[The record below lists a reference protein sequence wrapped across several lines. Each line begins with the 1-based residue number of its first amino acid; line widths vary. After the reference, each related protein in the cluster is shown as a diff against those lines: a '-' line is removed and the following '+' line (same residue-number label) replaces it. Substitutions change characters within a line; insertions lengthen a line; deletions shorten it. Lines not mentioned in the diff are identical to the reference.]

1 MPRPVVILAALCL
14 ACVTA
19 AAAELFEQGRWRV
32 PVVLPAEPETDEWYA
47 AQTLLDWC
55 ERVTGVRPELISEQ
69 PGADLPAR
77 GLFVGRTAAWLALSR
92 PLPDVDG
99 DVLVRDVE
107 GEAVFLLGTNP
118 IATRATVGRF
128 CEQAL
133 GVCFAFPGPRGADWV
148 VRSSVGVPSPERF
161 RPAFAWREIS
171 GLSNELSQE
180 WAYAVG
186 YGKAPDFSHG
196 FFRAFNREV
205 YAEFVE
211 DFENYRRQEDANKQT
226 TNATPRPSPPRA
238 GERKAQIDPRR
249 PHFDPLVKDRT
260 PKAPFYEASPF
271 YDEEWWVDWP
281 RRSPNFDGYDPMPR
295 LNVPGA
301 VEIGAR
307 YTREWFHQHPG
318 AFSMPFGVN
327 DTLHF
332 LGSPPSEGW
341 YRDRPV
347 RTDYVMGYLNE
358 VAQSFWEPSGD
369 LSGLHHA
376 IGTLGYLQTLRAP
389 TIRLHPAI
397 FPWVCADRSAY
408 AHPDFAAMES
418 VNLAA
423 WVRSGA
429 RRVGAYDYWYGVD
442 YTVPRVSFRAQ
453 ADAIRSVHAAGVVGW
468 YAELA
473 PLWAFDAPK
482 AWLGAKLLQD
492 PSQDAEA
499 LLATWF
505 AAAYGPAAAE
515 MRAAYRVLEGAWE
528 RDARAGGVDQ
538 WIRHFRTEGSTFVLT
553 SAEVAAVS
561 ARVEAA
567 RRLLAAQDKPTYRL
581 GNQRWRFDQFADAWA
596 LSGAFRGVVETR
608 RATDPG
614 NAAEAVAQLTAL
626 SAIESAFRRAETAF
640 NTAWGA
646 YGLPVAWSRFA
657 ATNPRP
663 EWLDAAMPYGF
674 ARLATPTRRALSA
687 WAAGDTVGNGAALWR
702 LAQMPE
708 DRERR
713 QARSGYTK
721 AGNHSGTYFIGEVS
735 PNRRNQVN
743 GRPEEESARYNAHTL
758 APAGKVK
765 GVAYTSRGDVG
776 GGWSD
781 RLVPGFILDF
791 QVELDAAKTR
801 DPEAKARL
809 VLTFTDGKKT
819 RTIAQECRP
828 AGGRLVVEV
837 PDGFDWGVAGQSDAW
852 RGEIRH
858 SLRYELTFEK
868 EVAVKEIDLVLWS
881 PRR

>member
-1 MPRPVVILAALCL
+1 MPRLLAFNCL
-14 ACVTA
+14 LLLAVTLRA
-19 AAAELFEQGRWRV
+19 GGLFEAGTWA
-32 PVVLPAEPETDEWYA
+32 PVVLPATPETEEWYA

-55 ERVTGVRPELISEQ
+55 ERVTGVRPELTSEQ
-69 PGADLPAR
+69 PGVALPAR
-77 GLFVGRTAAWLALSR
+77 GLFVGRTAAWQALRR
-92 PLPDVDG
+92 PLPDVEG
-99 DVLVRDVE
+99 DLLVRDVD

-118 IATRATVGRF
+118 LATRAAVGRF

-148 VRSSVGVPSPERF
+148 TRSTVGVPAAERF

-180 WAYAVG
+180 WAYNVG

-196 FFRAFNREV
+196 FFRAFNQEV
-205 YAEFVE
+205 FADFLE
-211 DFENYRRQEDANKQT
+211 DYENYRRPEN
-226 TNATPRPSPPRA
+226 SPPRTANPFPRSAPLRA
-238 GERKAQIDPRR
+238 GEGKAQIDPRK
-249 PHFDPLVKDRT
+249 PGFDPWRISTSSVK
-260 PKAPFYEASPF
+260 PFYEASPF
-271 YDEEWWVDWP
+271 YDEEWWHVWP
-281 RRSPNFDGYDPMPR
+281 RPKPNFDGYDPMPR
-295 LNVPGA
+295 LKVPAA

-318 AFSMPFGVN
+318 AFSVPFGVN

-369 LSGLHHA
+369 LSGLGHA

-397 FPWVCADRSAY
+397 FPWICADRSAY
-408 AHPDFAAMES
+408 ANPDFAAVES

-423 WVRSGA
+423 WVRSGV
-429 RRVGAYDYWYGVD
+429 RRVGAYDYWCGVD

-453 ADAIRSVHAAGVVGW
+453 ADAIRTVHAVGVVGW

-492 PSQDAEA
+492 PGQDPEA

-528 RDARAGGVDQ
+528 RDVRAGGVDQ

-553 SAEVAAVS
+553 AAELAAVS

-567 RRLLAAQDKPTYRL
+567 RRLLAAQDKPTFRL
-581 GNQRWRFDQFADAWA
+581 ANQRWRFEQFAEAWA
-596 LSGAFRGVVETR
+596 LSCAFRGVVEIR
-608 RATDPG
+608 RAADPA
-614 NAAEAVAQLTAL
+614 NAAEAVAQLSAL
-626 SAIESAFRRAETAF
+626 SAAESAYRRVESTF

-674 ARLATPTRRALSA
+674 ARVAAPTRRALA
-687 WAAGDTVGNGAALWR
+687 TWAAGDTIGNGAVLWR
-702 LAQMPE
+702 LAQLPE

-713 QARSGYTK
+713 QARMDRTQSR
-721 AGNHSGTYFIGEVS
+721 NHHGAHFVDELS
-735 PNRRNQVN
+735 PSRLNRVN
-743 GRPEEESARYNAHTL
+743 GRPEGEYTHAFHFSHRL
-758 APAGKVK
+758 APAGKIK
-765 GVAYTSRGDVG
+765 GVPETIRGDVG
-776 GGWSD
+776 GGWDD

-791 QVELDAAKTR
+791 QVELDAAKTC

-828 AGGRLVVEV
+828 TGGRLVVEV
-837 PDGFDWGVAGQSDAW
+837 PDGFEWGVAGQPDAW
-852 RGEIRH
+852 RGEIQY

>member
-1 MPRPVVILAALCL
+1 MPRLLAFNCL
-14 ACVTA
+14 LLLAVTLRA
-19 AAAELFEQGRWRV
+19 GGLFEAGTWA
-32 PVVLPAEPETDEWYA
+32 PVVLPATPETEEWYA

-55 ERVTGVRPELISEQ
+55 ERVTGVRPELIAEQ
-69 PGADLPAR
+69 PGVALPAR
-77 GLFVGRTAAWLALSR
+77 GLFVGRTAAWQALRR
-92 PLPDVDG
+92 PLPDVEG
-99 DVLVRDVE
+99 DLLVRDVK

-118 IATRATVGRF
+118 LATRAAVGRF

-148 VRSSVGVPSPERF
+148 MRSSVGVPAAERC

-180 WAYAVG
+180 WAYNVG
-186 YGKAPDFSHG
+186 YGKAPEFSHG
-196 FFRAFNREV
+196 FFRAFNQEV
-205 YAEFVE
+205 FADFLE
-211 DFENYRRQEDANKQT
+211 DFANYRSREDPHEQTAN
-226 TNATPRPSPPRA
+226 ASPRPRRTA
-238 GERKAQIDPRR
+238 ERKAQIDPRR
-249 PHFDPLVKDRT
+249 PRFDPFVRKYSRT
-260 PKAPFYEASPF
+260 DPFFEASPF
-271 YDEEWWVDWP
+271 YDERWWDGDVWP
-281 RRSPNFDGYDPMPR
+281 RPKPDFNGYDPMPR
-295 LNVPGA
+295 LKVPSA

-318 AFSMPFGVN
+318 AFSVPFGVN

-332 LGSPPSEGW
+332 LGSPTSEGW

-369 LSGLHHA
+369 LSGLRHA

-397 FPWVCADRSAY
+397 FPWICADRSAY
-408 AHPDFAAMES
+408 ANPDFAAMES

-423 WVRSGA
+423 WVRSGV

-453 ADAIRSVHAAGVVGW
+453 ADAIRTVHAAGVVGW

-492 PSQDAEA
+492 PGQDAEA

-505 AAAYGPAAAE
+505 AAAYGPAAVE

-553 SAEVAAVS
+553 SAELAAVS
-561 ARVEAA
+561 ARVDRA
-567 RRLLAAQDKPTYRL
+567 RGRLLAVQDKPTFRL
-581 GNQRWRFDQFADAWA
+581 ANQRWRFEQFAEAWA
-596 LSGAFRGVVETR
+596 LSCAFRGVVATR
-608 RATDPG
+608 RAADPA
-614 NAAEAVAQLTAL
+614 NAAEAVAQLSAL
-626 SAIESAFRRAETAF
+626 SAAESAYRRAESTF

-674 ARLATPTRRALSA
+674 ARVAGPTRRALA
-687 WAAGDTVGNGAALWR
+687 TWAAGDTLGNGAVLWR
-702 LAQMPE
+702 LAQLPE

-713 QARSGYTK
+713 QARMEHTK
-721 AGNHSGTYFIGEVS
+721 DRNHDGAYFIGELS
-735 PNRRNQVN
+735 PSRRNQVN
-743 GRPEEESARYNAHTL
+743 GRPEDESTNYNAHIL
-758 APAGKVK
+758 APAGKIK
-765 GVAYTSRGDVG
+765 GVPYTNRGDVG
-776 GGWSD
+776 SGWSD

-828 AGGRLVVEV
+828 TGGRLVVEV
-837 PDGFDWGVAGQSDAW
+837 PDGFEWGVAGQPDDW
-852 RGEIRH
+852 RGEIKY

>member
-1 MPRPVVILAALCL
+1 MPRLLAFNCL
-14 ACVTA
+14 LLLAVTLRA
-19 AAAELFEQGRWRV
+19 GGLFEAGTWA
-32 PVVLPAEPETDEWYA
+32 PVVLPATPETEEWYA

-69 PGADLPAR
+69 PGVALPAR
-77 GLFVGRTAAWLALSR
+77 GLFVGRTAAWQALRR
-92 PLPDVDG
+92 PLPDVEG
-99 DVLVRDVE
+99 DLLARDVE

-118 IATRATVGRF
+118 LATRAAIGRF

-148 VRSSVGVPSPERF
+148 MRSSVGVPAAERF

-180 WAYAVG
+180 WAYNVG

-196 FFRAFNREV
+196 FFRAFNQEV
-205 YAEFVE
+205 FADFLE
-211 DFENYRRQEDANKQT
+211 DFANYRSREDPHEQTAN
-226 TNATPRPSPPRA
+226 ASPRPRWTA
-238 GERKAQIDPRR
+238 ERKAQIDPRR
-249 PHFDPLVKDRT
+249 PHFDPLVRKYSRT
-260 PKAPFYEASPF
+260 DPFFEASPF
-271 YDEEWWVDWP
+271 YDEEWWDVWP
-281 RRSPNFDGYDPMPR
+281 RPKPNFDGYDPMPR
-295 LNVPGA
+295 LKVPSA

-318 AFSMPFGVN
+318 AFSVPFGVN

-369 LSGLHHA
+369 LSGLGHA

-397 FPWVCADRSAY
+397 FPWICADRSAY
-408 AHPDFAAMES
+408 ANPDFAAVES

-423 WVRSGA
+423 WVRSGV

-453 ADAIRSVHAAGVVGW
+453 ADAIRTVHAAGVVGW

-492 PSQDAEA
+492 PGQDPEA

-538 WIRHFRTEGSTFVLT
+538 WIRHFRTEGSTWVLT
-553 SAEVAAVS
+553 ASELAAVS

-567 RRLLAAQDKPTYRL
+567 RRLLAAQDKPTFRL
-581 GNQRWRFDQFADAWA
+581 ANQRWRFEQFAEAWA
-596 LSGAFRGVVETR
+596 LSCAFRGVVETR
-608 RATDPG
+608 RAADPA
-614 NAAEAVAQLTAL
+614 NAAEAVAQLSAL
-626 SAIESAFRRAETAF
+626 SAAESAYRRAESTF

-674 ARLATPTRRALSA
+674 ARVAAPTRRALA
-687 WAAGDTVGNGAALWR
+687 TWAAGDTIGNGAVLWR
-702 LAQMPE
+702 LAQLPE

-713 QARSGYTK
+713 QARMDRTQSR
-721 AGNHSGTYFIGEVS
+721 NHHGAHFVDELS
-735 PNRRNQVN
+735 PSRLNRVN
-743 GRPEEESARYNAHTL
+743 GRPEGEYTHAFHFSHRL
-758 APAGKVK
+758 APAGKIK
-765 GVAYTSRGDVG
+765 GVPETIRGDVG
-776 GGWSD
+776 GGWCA

-791 QVELDAAKTR
+791 QVELDAAKTC

-819 RTIAQECRP
+819 RTIAQECRLT
-828 AGGRLVVEV
+828 GGRLVVEV
-837 PDGFDWGVAGQSDAW
+837 PDGFDWGVAGQPDAW
-852 RGEIRH
+852 RGEIQY

>member
-1 MPRPVVILAALCL
+1 MPRRLAILAALCL
-14 ACVTA
+14 TCVNAFA
-19 AAAELFEQGRWRV
+19 ADLFEQGHWRG
-32 PVVLPAEPETDEWYA
+32 PVVLPATPETEEWYA

-69 PGADLPAR
+69 PGVALPAR
-77 GLFVGRTAAWLALSR
+77 GLFVGRTAAWQALRR
-92 PLPDVDG
+92 PLPDVEG
-99 DVLVRDVE
+99 DLLVRDVE

-118 IATRATVGRF
+118 LATRAAVGRF

-148 VRSSVGVPSPERF
+148 TRTTVGVPAAERF

-180 WAYAVG
+180 WAYNVG
-186 YGKAPDFSHG
+186 YGKAPEFSHG
-196 FFRAFNREV
+196 FFRAFNQEV
-205 YAEFVE
+205 FADFLE
-211 DFENYRRQEDANKQT
+211 DFANYRSREDPHEQTAN
-226 TNATPRPSPPRA
+226 ASPRPRRTA
-238 GERKAQIDPRR
+238 ERKAQIDPRR
-249 PHFDPLVKDRT
+249 PRFDPFVRKYSRT
-260 PKAPFYEASPF
+260 DPFFEASPF
-271 YDEEWWVDWP
+271 YDERWWDGDVWP
-281 RRSPNFDGYDPMPR
+281 RPKPDFDGYDPMPR
-295 LNVPGA
+295 LKVPSA

-318 AFSMPFGVN
+318 AFSVPFGVN
-327 DTLHF
+327 DTLRF

-369 LSGLHHA
+369 LSGLRHA

-397 FPWVCADRSAY
+397 FPWICADRSAY
-408 AHPDFAAMES
+408 ANPDFAAMES

-423 WVRSGA
+423 WVRSGV
-429 RRVGAYDYWYGVD
+429 RRVGAYDYWYGAD

-453 ADAIRSVHAAGVVGW
+453 ADAIRTVHAAGVVGW

-492 PSQDAEA
+492 PGQDAEA

-553 SAEVAAVS
+553 SAELAAVS

-567 RRLLAAQDKPTYRL
+567 RRLLAAQDKPTFRL
-581 GNQRWRFDQFADAWA
+581 ANQRWRFEQFAEAWA
-596 LSGAFRGVVETR
+596 LSCAFRGVVATR
-608 RATDPG
+608 RAADPA
-614 NAAEAVAQLTAL
+614 NAAEAVAQLSAL
-626 SAIESAFRRAETAF
+626 SAAESAYRRAESTF

-674 ARLATPTRRALSA
+674 ARVAGPTRRALA
-687 WAAGDTVGNGAALWR
+687 TWAAGDTLGNGAVLWR
-702 LAQMPE
+702 LAQLPE
-708 DRERR
+708 DRERL
-713 QARSGYTK
+713 QARMEHTK
-721 AGNHSGTYFIGEVS
+721 DRNHDGAYFIGELS
-735 PNRRNQVN
+735 PSRRNQVN
-743 GRPEEESARYNAHTL
+743 GRPEDESTNYNAHIL
-758 APAGKVK
+758 APAGKIK
-765 GVAYTSRGDVG
+765 GVPYTNRGDVG
-776 GGWSD
+776 SGWSD

-828 AGGRLVVEV
+828 TGGRLVVEV
-837 PDGFDWGVAGQSDAW
+837 PDGFDWGVAGQPDDW
-852 RGEIRH
+852 RGEIKY

-868 EVAVKEIDLVLWS
+868 EVAVKDIDLVLWS